1 RTSRASRACWT
12 TWWCRCGPAT
22 APSRASCWRATSR
35 PGTRSSPA
43 GAPGSATGC
52 RSPTHAST
60 GPPPSGPSPRPRPGS
75 PERSCPSSVRAPG
88 VELLGHA
95 RSAADPTAARFQALG
110 SGPAARPVD
119 LPEAGQGRGQLQVT
133 AEAFEARLVCEPLL
147 HAMDELVDRR
157 VARVAQLEA
166 AALPALLA
174 AHVDAHRAQS
184 ATGAIWREPS

>member
-1 RTSRASRACWT
+1 MAASLAAACCPT
-12 TWWCRCGPAT
+12 R
-22 APSRASCWRATSR
+22 APS
-35 PGTRSSPA
+35 
-43 GAPGSATGC
+43 
-52 RSPTHAST
+52 
-60 GPPPSGPSPRPRPGS
+60 
-75 PERSCPSSVRAPG
+75 
-88 VELLGHA
+88 LDL
-95 RSAADPTAARFQALG
+95 TAARFQALG

-119 LPEAGQGRGQLQVT
+119 LPEGGQGRGQLQVT